1 MGANVTAVAVA
12 PATKAKYI
20 SIYCSITGFGRWGRS
35 FAEGSLVGILL
46 CTVCCRYL
54 TGLPRLFCQQF
65 EFALQKGLEQAPRSS
80 AYFRNPPVLSGQ
92 AWYCSFLWAVEGSL
106 Q

>member
-1 MGANVTAVAVA
+1 MGAVLRGG
-12 PATKAKYI
+12 I
-20 SIYCSITGFGRWGRS
+20 SCGDS
-35 FAEGSLVGILL
+35 ALH
-46 CTVCCRYL
+46 VCCRYL